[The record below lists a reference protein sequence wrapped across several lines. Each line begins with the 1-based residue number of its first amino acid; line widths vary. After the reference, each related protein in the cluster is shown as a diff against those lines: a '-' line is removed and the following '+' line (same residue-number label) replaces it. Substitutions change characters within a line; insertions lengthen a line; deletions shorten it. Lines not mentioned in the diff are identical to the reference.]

1 MKRTKERFGKFE
13 SYNQQG
19 QSGLKVFDGEDLE
32 YQDRFKLQQ
41 LQQKS
46 WVEQQKYEKE
56 MKEQQEREEER
67 QHAEQTLSINRMR
80 SILEADH
87 DQKRKEMNRQMME
100 INKKLAEEKK
110 QREFTS
116 KYHETQLDLYN
127 INEAEEKRNNVY
139 SKLRDEID
147 SCKSYIDMTN
157 SQSPWGSKAAEFYNS
172 KFPQTQSNEAQPEQ
186 QPQPEA

>member
-32 YQDRFKLQQ
+32 YQDRYKLQQ

-46 WVEQQKYEKE
+46 WVEQQKFEKE
-56 MKEQQEREEER
+56 MRLRQEREEEK
-67 QHAEQTLSINRMR
+67 QYAEQTLSINRMR

-100 INKKLAEEKK
+100 MNKKLAEDKK
-110 QREFTS
+110 NREITS
-116 KYHETQLDLYN
+116 KYQETQLDLYN
-127 INEAEEKRNNVY
+127 INEAEEKRGSVY

-147 SCKSYIDMTN
+147 SCKTYINNSN
-157 SQSPWGSKAAEFYNS
+157 SQSQWGGQMSGNQFYE
-172 KFPQTQSNEAQPEQ
+172 TQNQDQ
-186 QPQPEA
+186 QEGVSQQGI